1 METSCGFVL
10 VNHDCVLLLQYPQ
23 GHWGF
28 VKGHYEEADGSYQQT
43 ALRELREETGIED
56 VRMVPDFEMRTEYVF
71 TRKGREV
78 RKQVFWFAAETD
90 DLRQNA
96 ASKLSS
102 KGVDMIVANDVS
114 APGVGFGHDTNAVL
128 LLDADGGVVEIPLA
142 DKRQI
147 AGAVLDAAL
156 RRRGLCG
163 GED

>member
-78 RKQVFWFAAETD
+78 RKQVFWYAAETD
-90 DLRQNA
+90 VVVVTLSHEHTGHLWLSWDEA
-96 ASKLSS
+96 AEQLTFDNSRNVL
-102 KGVDMIVANDVS
+102 A
-114 APGVGFGHDTNAVL
+114 AARAVL
-128 LLDADGGVVEIPLA
+128 E
-142 DKRQI
+142 
-147 AGAVLDAAL
+147 GA
-156 RRRGLCG
+156 
-163 GED
+163 